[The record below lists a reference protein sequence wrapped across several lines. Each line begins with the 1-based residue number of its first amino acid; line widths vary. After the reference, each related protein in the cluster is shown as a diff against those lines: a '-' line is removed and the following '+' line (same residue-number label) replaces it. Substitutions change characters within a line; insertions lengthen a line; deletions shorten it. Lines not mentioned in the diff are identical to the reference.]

1 MAWYFLFQ
9 YTMGRVI
16 FTQPTPAPE
25 IEKRIVI
32 IICFLQ
38 TKERKREKKIKF
50 FPLLILSYPLPI
62 IIHSIIHDWWQPAS
76 RQIQSFDN
84 NDKGKILIY

>member
-38 TKERKREKKIKF
+38 TKERKKEKKKIKF
-50 FPLLILSYPLPI
+50 PPQQLNISFSSWFFHILTLS
-62 IIHSIIHDWWQPAS
+62 
-76 RQIQSFDN
+76 
-84 NDKGKILIY
+84 